1 MSIRNHISNRLSK
14 FEKIG
19 IWGAGNLGKN
29 ALRYWLPKEKVSLI
43 IDKNPKQNP
52 YREKIKFASPE
63 QVNFSEIDAV
73 VICTSARN
81 SVIKYLKKLTVTI
94 PIFYIYELFLPE
106 KEAPIGELQA
116 LSVDIAAIKNSAWP
130 IFLIKRP
137 QILVNITFRIGNCMI
152 NGGEIS
158 PLYWLAMIIHSIV
171 CILFSIQLPL
181 GTKIG
186 PGLIFAH
193 YGTIVFNRNAKI
205 GSFFTIYQGCTV
217 GMSDSGESPVIG
229 NYVFQYSGSHILG
242 NSNIGNH
249 TRVGANAVV
258 IDLDCGANSVIVGVP
273 GIVIQ

>member
-1 MSIRNHISNRLSK
+1 MSIRNQISNRLSK
-14 FEKIG
+14 FEKIA

-29 ALRYWLPKEKVSLI
+29 AIRYWLPKEKVSLI
-43 IDKNPKQNP
+43 IDKNPNQNLLG
-52 YREKIKFASPE
+52 EKITVVSPE
-63 QVNFSEIDAV
+63 QANFSEIDAV
-73 VICTSARN
+73 VICTSARIA
-81 SVIKYLKKLTVTI
+81 VIKSLKILSFTK

-106 KEAPIGELQA
+106 KESPIGEFQA
-116 LSVDIAAIKNSAWP
+116 LSVDIAAIKNNAWP
-130 IFLIKRP
+130 LFLIKRP
-137 QILVNITFRIGNCMI
+137 QILVNITFRIGNWMI
-152 NGGEIS
+152 KGGAIS
-158 PLYWLAMIIHSIV
+158 PLYWIAMIVHSIV

-258 IDLDCGANSVIVGVP
+258 IDLNCGTNSVVVGVP
-273 GIVIQ
+273 GKIIQ